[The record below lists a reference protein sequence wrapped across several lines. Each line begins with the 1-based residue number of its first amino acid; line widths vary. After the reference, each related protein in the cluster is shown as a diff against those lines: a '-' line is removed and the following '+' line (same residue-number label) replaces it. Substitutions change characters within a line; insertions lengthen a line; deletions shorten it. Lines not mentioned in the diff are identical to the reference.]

1 LFDLNSK
8 FPEFYRYNG
17 RRITKKV
24 SAPGIDLI
32 KNQYENYSIDAT
44 VIELLNQRNQNLH
57 LSLINFYKKIII
69 EVGFGT
75 GEYLINQAK
84 LNPDYLYIGSEVYI
98 NGLAKVLKLIINDKI
113 SNIKVCGLN
122 FIYLLKV
129 LKPQSIDSFYI
140 INPDPWE
147 KRRHNKRRLLNLEN
161 LILLKE
167 KLKKN
172 GQIIVTTD
180 SKDYFNS
187 VKNLININN
196 ENFNSSKF
204 KCMEE
209 NDSLYGVSS
218 YQRKA
223 MLKKENIYKIEING
237 I

>member
-1 LFDLNSK
+1 M
-8 FPEFYRYNG
+8 
-17 RRITKKV
+17 
-24 SAPGIDLI
+24 
-32 KNQYENYSIDAT
+32 
-44 VIELLNQRNQNLH
+44 
-57 LSLINFYKKIII
+57 
-69 EVGFGT
+69 
-75 GEYLINQAK
+75 
-84 LNPDYLYIGSEVYI
+84 
-98 NGLAKVLKLIINDKI
+98 
-113 SNIKVCGLN
+113 
-122 FIYLLKV
+122 
-129 LKPQSIDSFYI
+129 
-140 INPDPWE
+140 
-147 KRRHNKRRLLNLEN
+147 NLEN

-223 MLKKENIYKIEING
+223 MFKKENIYKIEING